1 MMHALYNR
9 LRIETGMKLAKDAVE
24 HAVRRRMREAGEDD
38 PNLYALHALGDSQE
52 LSALIDQIVV
62 PETWFFRD
70 VDAFAAATAFVAG
83 QIRKGRRPV
92 RLLSIPCATGEE
104 PYSMAIALA
113 EAGIA
118 RDDVV
123 IEAIDVSRGAIKRA
137 QRGLYHRNAFR
148 TKDLAFRER
157 YFRRTEQGEGYQLRE
172 DILDAVS
179 FRCANLLTLKQEA
192 QGAHTEQF
200 DIIFCRNL
208 LIYFDEATQRNAAA
222 KLRSLLRDDGLL
234 LSGYAETNA
243 FVQHGFAAAPFPKA
257 FALIKASKA
266 DASAPSIA
274 VDSPPI
280 AVKRKERKH
289 SLPQTLD
296 SRPQP
301 MPRVAPS
308 TALASSLKADSKA
321 ELQTGLLQ
329 AREAADAGNL
339 QEAERIYR
347 QCLQSAPDCAEA
359 YFMLGL
365 LLERQS
371 DAGAAAEHLRR
382 AVYLAPDHYD
392 ALCHLALLA
401 EQDGDAASAE
411 RYRQRAARV
420 FERRSAMRDKS

>member
-9 LRIETGMKLAKDAVE
+9 LRIETGMKLARDAVE
-24 HAVRRRMREAGEDD
+24 HAVRRRMREAGGDN
-38 PNLYALHALGDSQE
+38 PNLYALHALSDPQE
-52 LSALIDQIVV
+52 LSVLIDQIVV

-70 VDAFAAATAFVAG
+70 ADAFAAATAFVAG

-104 PYSMAIALA
+104 PYSMAIALD

-123 IEAIDVSRGAIKRA
+123 IEAIDVSQGAIKRA

-157 YFRRTEQGEGYQLRE
+157 YFHRTEQGEGYQLRE

-280 AVKRKERKH
+280 AARRKEGKR
-289 SLPQTLD
+289 SLPQALE

-301 MPRVAPS
+301 MPRVASS
-308 TALASSLKADSKA
+308 TEPSLKAGSKV

-401 EQDGDAASAE
+401 EQDGDAASAG

-420 FERRSAMRDKS
+420 FQRRSGMGDKS

>member
-9 LRIETGMKLAKDAVE
+9 LRIETGMKLARDAVE
-24 HAVRRRMREAGEDD
+24 HAVRRRMREAGEDN
-38 PNLYALHALGDSQE
+38 PKLYALHALGDPQE
-52 LSALIDQIVV
+52 LSVLIDQIVV

-70 VDAFAAATAFVAG
+70 AQAFAAATAFVVER
-83 QIRKGRRPV
+83 IRNGRRPV

-113 EAGIA
+113 EAGI
-118 RDDVV
+118 DFGNVV
-123 IEAIDVSRGAIKRA
+123 IEAIDVSRGALERA
-137 QRGLYHRNAFR
+137 HRGLYHRNAFR
-148 TKDLAFRER
+148 TKDLAFRDR
-157 YFRRTEQGEGYQLRE
+157 YFHLSEQGEGYQLRK

-179 FRCANLLTLKQEA
+179 FRCANLLTLKQDTPGA
-192 QGAHTEQF
+192 QMERF
-200 DIIFCRNL
+200 DVIFCRNL

-222 KLRSLLRDDGLL
+222 KLKNLLRDDGLL
-234 LSGYAETNA
+234 LSGYAETLA
-243 FVQHGFAAAPFPKA
+243 FIQHGFAAAPFPKA
-257 FALIKASKA
+257 FALTKAGKA
-266 DASAPSIA
+266 AAPAPSIA
-274 VDSPPI
+274 ADAKPI
-280 AVKRKERKH
+280 AATRKEKKR
-289 SLPQTLD
+289 SLPQLPE

-301 MPRVAPS
+301 APRLAPS
-308 TALASSLKADSKA
+308 TALEPGLKPDSKT
-321 ELQTGLLQ
+321 EPQTGLLQ

-347 QCLQSAPDCAEA
+347 QCLQSAPDCVEA

-401 EQDGDAASAE
+401 EQNGDAASAG

-420 FERRSAMRDKS
+420 FQRRSGMRDKS

>member
-9 LRIETGMKLAKDAVE
+9 LRIETGMKLARDAVE
-24 HAVRRRMREAGEDD
+24 HAVRRRMREAGGDN
-38 PNLYALHALGDSQE
+38 PNLYALHALSDPQE
-52 LSALIDQIVV
+52 LSVLIDQIVV

-70 VDAFAAATAFVAG
+70 ADAFAAATAFVAG

-104 PYSMAIALA
+104 PYSMAIALD

-123 IEAIDVSRGAIKRA
+123 IEAIDVSQGAIKRA

-157 YFRRTEQGEGYQLRE
+157 YFHRTEQGEGYQLRE

-192 QGAHTEQF
+192 QGARTEQF

-280 AVKRKERKH
+280 AARRKEGKR
-289 SLPQTLD
+289 SLPQALE

-301 MPRVAPS
+301 MPRVASS
-308 TALASSLKADSKA
+308 TEPSLKAGSKV

-401 EQDGDAASAE
+401 EQDGDAASAG

-420 FERRSAMRDKS
+420 FQRRSGMGDKS